1 MQAANRAALL
11 ALLHWMP
18 FLGLSTQAIIFPA
31 LRAFPWTRG
40 PVRRSLGEVGSV
52 PTVCICHYSAKP
64 NVCYPYNIAMT
75 KRHASRQRTTTE
87 TSVSVD
93 LSIDGTGAANVSTG
107 IPFFDHMLT
116 LLAKHSLFDL
126 QIEARGDLAVDFH
139 HTVEDTGIL
148 LGQCFNAAL
157 GNKERIRRYGSV
169 LVPMDETLAQV
180 AVDISGRPFLVF
192 RATEMPSPIGD
203 FDFSLI
209 EEFIRGFTN
218 NAAITLHV
226 ELRYGRNSHH
236 MAEAIFKGLAK
247 SLDLACQIDPRVHG
261 VPSSKGT
268 L

>member
-1 MQAANRAALL
+1 
-11 ALLHWMP
+11 
-18 FLGLSTQAIIFPA
+18 
-31 LRAFPWTRG
+31 
-40 PVRRSLGEVGSV
+40 
-52 PTVCICHYSAKP
+52 
-64 NVCYPYNIAMT
+64 MT
-75 KRHASRQRTTTE
+75 KRHALRQRATTE

-93 LSIDGTGAANVSTG
+93 LNIDGTGAATISTG

-126 QIEARGDLAVDFH
+126 QIEAQGDLAVDFH

-157 GNKERIRRYGSV
+157 GDKIGIRRYGSV

-180 AVDISGRPFLVF
+180 AVDLGGRPFLKFCSNAIPGPV
-192 RATEMPSPIGD
+192 GD

-209 EEFIRGFTN
+209 EEFLRAFTN
-218 NAAITLHV
+218 NAAINLHV
-226 ELRYGRNSHH
+226 ELKYGRNSHH

-247 SLDLACQIDPRVHG
+247 SLDFACQIDSRVSG